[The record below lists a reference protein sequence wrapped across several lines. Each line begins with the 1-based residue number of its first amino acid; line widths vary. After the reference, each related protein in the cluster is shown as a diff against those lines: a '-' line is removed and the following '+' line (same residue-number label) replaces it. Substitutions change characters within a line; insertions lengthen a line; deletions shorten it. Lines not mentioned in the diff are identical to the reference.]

1 MEIFFQTYT
10 KTQNGLKTWI
20 SDLKLLEENL
30 EKNLFDISLGT
41 LGAALYTSLCTWFRG
56 QRDTKGDLDFFSGPE
71 TLLSLSPFPSHPVPG
86 TQRLCF

>member
-30 EKNLFDISLGT
+30 EKNLFDISLGIFFI
-41 LGAALYTSLCTWFRG
+41 WFQQHR
-56 QRDTKGDLDFFSGPE
+56 E
-71 TLLSLSPFPSHPVPG
+71 
-86 TQRLCF
+86 

>member
-30 EKNLFDISLGT
+30 EKNLFDISLGIF
-41 LGAALYTSLCTWFRG
+41 LYDSNSTGNKNFLKTDQWDFTKSFCTAREMTNKVKR
-56 QRDTKGDLDFFSGPE
+56 QPRE
-71 TLLSLSPFPSHPVPG
+71 
-86 TQRLCF
+86 